1 MLVVFAGGKNLLQI
15 YFYPLNN
22 LITLKAKRKSRLPNR
37 SIDFKGFPKY
47 SYFLFQSS
55 NNFLK
60 RKKNTLIFYLFKA
73 YF

>member
-1 MLVVFAGGKNLLQI
+1 MLVVFAGGKIWQI

-37 SIDFKGFPKY
+37 SIDFKGVPKY

-60 RKKNTLIFYLFKA
+60 RQKKIALI
-73 YF
+73 